1 MLRKVVQIVQ
11 ISAGLCPRVR
21 SRSLQRSPDLF
32 AGFEGPYFLE
42 KGRER
47 KEKIGDER
55 KGRKKER
62 EGRGRIF
69 QPPLAEV

>member
-55 KGRKKER
+55 KGRKKGKRR
-62 EGRGRIF
+62 EGKDISA
-69 QPPLAEV
+69 PLG